1 MTMGTPDGIGWIAL
15 FCLTLVP
22 AALLVLF
29 AGSAVKAFRAGDKKT
44 ALFDTI
50 AFFCAV
56 FHDCSRCSDYLFR
69 INNMPEVQK

>member
-29 AGSAVKAFRAGDKKT
+29 ADSAVKAFRAGDKKT

-50 AFFCAV
+50 AFFALFSMIAAV
-56 FHDCSRCSDYLFR
+56 VLIICFA
-69 INNMPEVQK
+69 